1 MTFTPGPWE
10 VAELH
15 FDGYHIKQRGTFEI
29 RTPKYDIATYNQTG
43 GPFRKLADAQL
54 AAAAPELLKRLK
66 EARAAI
72 ASLPDDAL
80 GIVTAGAERY
90 HWYIKDELLHYIDV
104 ELAKA
109 ESVQ

>member
-80 GIVTAGAERY
+80 GVAGSDRYQWPIKAEFLSY
-90 HWYIKDELLHYIDV
+90 VDDAI
-104 ELAKA
+104 AKA
-109 ESVQ
+109 EGEQ